1 MEAVFAFRHR
11 RGKRRGFRHR
21 RLSGREEGEEGG
33 GCMSHSSLTILKDL
47 LRIVGE
53 DGGLEI
59 RGEKLRFFLSM
70 RERRETIMRGRIK
83 RRHVRGA

>member
-1 MEAVFAFRHR
+1 MEAFFGFRHR

-33 GCMSHSSLTILKDL
+33 ECMSHSLLTILKDL

-59 RGEKLRFFLSM
+59 RGESEKKIATK
-70 RERRETIMRGRIK
+70 ERRETLMIGRI
-83 RRHVRGA
+83 RTRHVKDA